1 MPKQI
6 INLSNPSGIVPAV
19 DLKPGVLRVNQIDD
33 ERAEVFI
40 YGDIGGYWEDSVN
53 AESFARELALID
65 VPNID
70 ARVNSG
76 GGYITDGVAIYN
88 SLASHPAN
96 VTMYIEGIAASMAS
110 VITMAGD
117 VIKIYEGS
125 RDMIHKPSSFAG
137 GNADVL
143 RKEAEIL
150 DALESDI
157 IDLYQARTGKSRA
170 KLTEWMAAETWFS
183 ARDAVKNGFADEMI
197 PAKKKN
203 VLAKSAMMNFY
214 RNTPQDIID
223 HENSVPEIREFEYL
237 LREGEGIPGTLAK
250 RIARIASKTISQEHR
265 EGGLQL
271 SDFDRLDAVEFDGDK
286 KQLLEII
293 KNNIEILRRQTNA
306 G

>member
-1 MPKQI
+1 MTKQL
-6 INLSNPSGIVPAV
+6 INLSDPSGLVQVV
-19 DLKPGVLRVNQIDD
+19 DLKPGILRVNKIND

-53 AESFARELALID
+53 AATFAKELSELD

-76 GGYITDGVAIYN
+76 GGYITEGLAIYN
-88 SLASHPAN
+88 SLAKHPAHI
-96 VTMYIEGIAASMAS
+96 TMHIEGIAASMAS

-125 RDMIHKPSSFAG
+125 RDMIHKPSSMAY
-137 GNADVL
+137 GNAEDM
-143 RKEAEIL
+143 RKEADIL

-170 KLTEWMAAETWFS
+170 KLTAWMKDETWFS
-183 ARDAVKNGFADEMI
+183 AADAVKNGFADEI
-197 PAKKKN
+197 VPAKKKN

-214 RNTPQDIID
+214 RNAPDDIVN
-223 HENSVPEIREFEYL
+223 HENEITELREFEYL

-250 RIARIASKTISQEHR
+250 RIARIASKTISQSLR
-265 EGGLQL
+265 EGGLQPL
-271 SDFDRLDAVEFDGDK
+271 DLDRRDAGESDVKNEQLAKIIERNINFLK
-286 KQLLEII
+286 K
-293 KNNIEILRRQTNA
+293 

>member
-1 MPKQI
+1 MPKPI
-6 INLSNPSGIVPAV
+6 INLSTPSGLVPVV
-19 DLKPGVLRVNQIDD
+19 DLKPGVLRVNQIDE

-53 AESFARELALID
+53 ADTFSKELSLID
-65 VPNID
+65 VPYID

-76 GGYITDGVAIYN
+76 GGYIFEGITIYN
-88 SLASHPAN
+88 ALARHLAH
-96 VTMYIEGIAASMAS
+96 VTMHIEGIAASIAS

-117 VIKIYEGS
+117 KILIYEGS

-137 GNADVL
+137 GSADDL
-143 RKEAEIL
+143 RKEAEVL

-170 KLTEWMAAETWFS
+170 KLTEWIAAETWFS
-183 ARDAVKNGFADEMI
+183 ARDAVKNGFADEMV

-214 RNTPQDIID
+214 QNAPQDIID
-223 HENSVPEIREFEYL
+223 QENSIPEIREFEYL
-237 LREGEGIPGTLAK
+237 LREGEGIPGSLAK
-250 RIARIASKTISQEHR
+250 RIARIASKTISQSHR

-271 SDFDRLDAVEFDGDK
+271 SDFDRLDAAESDK
-286 KQLLEII
+286 DAKQLLEILE
-293 KNNIEILRRQTNA
+293 KNNEFLRR
-306 G
+306 